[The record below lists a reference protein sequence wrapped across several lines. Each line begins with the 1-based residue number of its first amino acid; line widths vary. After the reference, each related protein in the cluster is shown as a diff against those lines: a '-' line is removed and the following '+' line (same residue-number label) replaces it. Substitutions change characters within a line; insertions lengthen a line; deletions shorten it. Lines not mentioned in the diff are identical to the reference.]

1 MTDVTGRIALT
12 GGIAS
17 GKSAVADLLAERGAV
32 IIDADVL
39 ARAVV
44 EPGTPGLAAIV
55 ERFGAAVLAA
65 DGSLDRPALGRIIFA
80 DPDARADLEAITH
93 PAIRARARALR
104 AAAPEGSV
112 VIDVIPLLVE
122 AGLADGFDTVI
133 VVDADPDT
141 QLRRLCARN
150 GFSAQEAGQRLA
162 AQASRAD
169 RLAVADLVVPN
180 TGDLADLGREVD
192 ALWRRLASS
201 SA

>member
-1 MTDVTGRIALT
+1 MTGVAGRIALT

-17 GKSAVADLLAERGAV
+17 GKSAVADLLAARGAV
-32 IIDADVL
+32 IIDSDVL
-39 ARAVV
+39 AREVV
-44 EPGTPGLAAIV
+44 EPGTPGLAAIS
-55 ERFGAAVLAA
+55 ERFGAGVLAG
-65 DGSLDRPALGRIIFA
+65 DGSLDRAALGRLVFA

-93 PAIRARARALR
+93 PAIRARAEALR
-104 AAAPEGSV
+104 AAAPPGSV

-122 AGLADGFDTVI
+122 AGLAGGFDTVI
-133 VVDADPDT
+133 VVDADPAT

-169 RLAVADLVVPN
+169 RLAAADLVVPN
-180 TGDLADLGREVD
+180 TGDLAGLRREVD

>member
-55 ERFGAAVLAA
+55 ERFGAGVLAA

-141 QLRRLCARN
+141 QLRRLRSRD
-150 GFSAQEAGQRLA
+150 GFTAQEAGQRLA

-180 TGDLADLGREVD
+180 TGDLADLRREVD
-192 ALWRRLASS
+192 QVWRRLTAS
-201 SA
+201 

>member
-1 MTDVTGRIALT
+1 MTGVAGRIALT

-17 GKSAVADLLAERGAV
+17 GKSAVADLLAARGAV
-32 IIDADVL
+32 IIDSDVL
-39 ARAVV
+39 AREVV
-44 EPGTPGLAAIV
+44 EPGTPGLAAIS
-55 ERFGAAVLAA
+55 ERFGAGVLAG
-65 DGSLDRPALGRIIFA
+65 DGSLDRAALGRLVFA

-141 QLRRLCARN
+141 QLRRLRSRD
-150 GFSAQEAGQRLA
+150 GFTAQEAGQRLA

-180 TGDLADLGREVD
+180 TGDLADLRREVD
-192 ALWRRLASS
+192 QVWRRLTAS
-201 SA
+201 

>member
-141 QLRRLCARN
+141 QLRRLRSRD
-150 GFSAQEAGQRLA
+150 GFTAQEAGQRLA

-180 TGDLADLGREVD
+180 TGDLADLRREVD
-192 ALWRRLASS
+192 QAWRRLTAS
-201 SA
+201 

>member
-55 ERFGAAVLAA
+55 ERFGAGVLAA
-65 DGSLDRPALGRIIFA
+65 DGSLDRPALGRIVFA

-104 AAAPEGSV
+104 AAAPDGSV

-141 QLRRLCARN
+141 QLRRLRSRD
-150 GFSAQEAGQRLA
+150 GFTAQEAGQRLA

-180 TGDLADLGREVD
+180 TGDLADLRREVD
-192 ALWRRLASS
+192 QVWRRLTAS
-201 SA
+201 

>member
-141 QLRRLCARN
+141 QLRRLRSRD
-150 GFSAQEAGQRLA
+150 GFTAQEAGQRLA

-180 TGDLADLGREVD
+180 TGDLADLRREVD
-192 ALWRRLASS
+192 QVWRRLTAS
-201 SA
+201 